1 MMQGIVKSI
10 EGWVDRHFIGTVAS
24 LLLVVFFFLFFF
36 RSIFVTIPAGHG
48 GALWLRFFG
57 GTVLDF
63 HYGEGTKLI
72 FPWDRIYVFDLRVQQ
87 RTKKFEVLTKE
98 GLQIEVEGTL
108 MFRVNLQAVGLITK
122 YAGPD
127 FADTLVMPSV
137 GALVRLEGGK
147 YTLEEVYSTH
157 RHEVERAILRQFRQT
172 VDVLIGGIRDDHPEI
187 IIDDFWFSRID
198 LPASL
203 QNSIE
208 SKLTQRQL
216 AEQYVFILQREE
228 QEKKRKAIEAQG
240 IREFQDTISGGISE
254 NYLKWKG
261 IDATLKLAD
270 SPNAKVVVI
279 GSGKDGLPLILGPWD
294 SPPPTVPAGQAA
306 PARGAETGAAAGI
319 ETKAETPS
327 PLLPS
332 LPPLPPVGLIER
344 R

>member
-1 MMQGIVKSI
+1 MMQGVVGRI
-10 EGWVDRHFIGTVAS
+10 EGWVDRHFIGAAAS

-57 GTVLDF
+57 GTSMDF
-63 HYGEGTKLI
+63 YYGEGTKMI
-72 FPWDRIYVFDLRVQQ
+72 FPWDRIFVYDLRIQQ
-87 RTKKFEVLTKE
+87 RTQKFEVLTKE
-98 GLQIEVEGTL
+98 GLQIEIEGTL
-108 MFRVNLQAVGLITK
+108 MFRVNPQAVGLITK

-137 GALVRLEGGK
+137 GALVRLETGK

-157 RHEVERAILRQFRQT
+157 RHEVERAILRQFKQT
-172 VDVLIGGIRDDHPEI
+172 VDVLIGGIRDGHPEI
-187 IIDDFWFSRID
+187 IIDDFWFSRIE

-203 QNSIE
+203 QASIE

-279 GSGKDGLPLILGPWD
+279 GSGKEGLPLILGPWD
-294 SPPPTVPAGQAA
+294 SAVPPAPAAAGQPAGGS
-306 PARGAETGAAAGI
+306 GAETRPATRTGTRS
-319 ETKAETPS
+319 EMS
-327 PLLPS
+327 M
-332 LPPLPPVGLIER
+332 PPVPPIGLIEPR
-344 R
+344 

>member
-1 MMQGIVKSI
+1 MKQDVVKRI
-10 EGWVDRHFIGTVAS
+10 EGWIDRHFIGTAAL

-57 GTVLDF
+57 GTVIDF

-72 FPWDRIYVFDLRVQQ
+72 FPWDRIFVFDLRVQQ

-98 GLQIEVEGTL
+98 GLQIEIEGTL
-108 MFRVNLQAVGLITK
+108 MFRVNPQEVGLITK

-137 GALVRLEGGK
+137 GALLRLEVGK

-157 RHEVERAILRQFRQT
+157 RHEIERSILLQFKQA
-172 VDVLIGGIRDDHPEI
+172 VDVLIGGLAEKHPEI
-187 IIDDFWFSRID
+187 IIDNFWFSRIE

-203 QNSIE
+203 QASIE
-208 SKLTQRQL
+208 NKLNQRQL
-216 AEQYVFILQREE
+216 AEQYIFILQREE

-279 GSGKDGLPLILGPWD
+279 GSGKEGLPLILGPWD
-294 SPPPTVPAGQAA
+294 SPPPATTAGKAA
-306 PARGAETGAAAGI
+306 PGRGAETSGTAGI
-319 ETKAETPS
+319 DTKAEMPS
-327 PLLPS
+327 PLLPPL
-332 LPPLPPVGLIER
+332 LPHPPVGLIEKR
-344 R
+344 

>member
-1 MMQGIVKSI
+1 MMQGVVKRI
-10 EGWVDRHFIGTVAS
+10 EGWIDRHFIGTVAS
-24 LLLVVFFFLFFF
+24 LLVVLFFFLFFF

-57 GTVLDF
+57 GTMLEF
-63 HYGEGTKLI
+63 YYGEGTKLI
-72 FPWDRIYVFDLRVQQ
+72 FPWDRIFVYDLRVQQ

-98 GLQIEVEGTL
+98 GLQVEIEGTL
-108 MFRVNLQAVGLITK
+108 MFRVNPQAVGVITK

-137 GALVRLEGGK
+137 GALIRLEAGK

-157 RHEVERAILRQFRQT
+157 RHEVERGILAQFKHT
-172 VDVLIGGIRDDHPEI
+172 VDVLIGGVRDDHPEI
-187 IIDDFWFSRID
+187 IIDDFWFSRIA

-203 QNSIE
+203 QASIE
-208 SKLTQRQL
+208 GKLTQRQL

-228 QEKKRKAIEAQG
+228 EERKRKAIEAQG

-279 GSGKDGLPLILGPWD
+279 GSGKEGLPLILGPWD
-294 SPPPTVPAGQAA
+294 AATPPATAAGQPAGG
-306 PARGAETGAAAGI
+306 RGAESKPAAGT
-319 ETKAETPS
+319 ETS
-327 PLLPS
+327 V
-332 LPPLPPVGLIER
+332 PPVPPVGLIGPR
-344 R
+344 